1 MYQWDAVA
9 NISGLELQYGDTLHI
24 LSTCGL
30 LGTEVPG
37 IPQDGLSMPG
47 LGSGSFFTWGDEPI
61 TTAGGQF
68 RLCWCAAGYTCE
80 MLEHFGVDI
89 GELRIIGPAQTQIY
103 CASGYPCWGA
113 LVGVHMSTDDQ
124 IMAADECGAP
134 VEAWPSPRSRYPEIP
149 GFPDGGKVPLQ
160 SYVGETFQFAWG
172 SIEPITAAGKVA
184 IAS

>member
-1 MYQWDAVA
+1 
-9 NISGLELQYGDTLHI
+9 
-24 LSTCGL
+24 
-30 LGTEVPG
+30 
-37 IPQDGLSMPG
+37 
-47 LGSGSFFTWGDEPI
+47 
-61 TTAGGQF
+61 
-68 RLCWCAAGYTCE
+68 

-89 GELRIIGPAQTQIY
+89 GELLVIGPAQTQIY